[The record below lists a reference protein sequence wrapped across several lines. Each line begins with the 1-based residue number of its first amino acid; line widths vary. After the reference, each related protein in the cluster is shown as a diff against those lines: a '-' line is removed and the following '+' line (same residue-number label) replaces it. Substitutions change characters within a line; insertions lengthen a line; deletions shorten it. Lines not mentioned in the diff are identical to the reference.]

1 MLVKNYKGGNCNSM
15 YVTILWVL
23 VERVKK
29 HDPVLNISRIF
40 SASHFSHVLFLHE
53 PQGIRAGKN
62 VSKDTYQSKFF
73 WSQQVLTESFVKP
86 SAVLGTLD
94 IAKEAYRLTLCSCFC
109 FLFKLK
115 LNGSTDS
122 SCLSHQVPHMLES
135 SPKCVLF
142 LLCFVN
148 IEFRVILCS
157 SH

>member
-1 MLVKNYKGGNCNSM
+1 M
-15 YVTILWVL
+15 
-23 VERVKK
+23 
-29 HDPVLNISRIF
+29 
-40 SASHFSHVLFLHE
+40 
-53 PQGIRAGKN
+53 
-62 VSKDTYQSKFF
+62 
-73 WSQQVLTESFVKP
+73 KP

-115 LNGSTDS
+115 LNGSSDS
-122 SCLSHQVPHMLES
+122 SSLSHQVPPMLES
-135 SPKCVLF
+135 FPKCVLF